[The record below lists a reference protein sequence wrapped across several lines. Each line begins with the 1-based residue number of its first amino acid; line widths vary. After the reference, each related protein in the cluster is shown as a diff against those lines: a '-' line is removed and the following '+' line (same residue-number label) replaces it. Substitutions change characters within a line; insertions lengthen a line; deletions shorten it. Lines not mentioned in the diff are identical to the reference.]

1 MFSKKKNIME
11 SFNASYAKAVADTD
25 SGSRL
30 LQLAAL
36 KKKLKNK
43 LIEPGSTACS
53 TPQSVAIITS
63 VAGIGCALAGF
74 GVIDSP
80 AVGLAQEM
88 LGCTLVGGLSG
99 LLSEGV
105 RVAWFGNALHEKSR
119 SRNQLKYVTTV
130 VPYLPQLK
138 ALELRIGQDIKLQ
151 IAPDRAHDLL
161 QSKKLKD
168 VLRAYPKL
176 AGVFKKAQLKKPLPA
191 LPAPQEP
198 KSQKNNLQL

>member
-25 SGSRL
+25 GGSRL
-30 LQLAAL
+30 LQLTAL
-36 KKKLKNK
+36 EKKVKQKLA
-43 LIEPGSTACS
+43 EPDSTAFS
-53 TPQSVAIITS
+53 NQKLATIIVS
-63 VAGIGCALAGF
+63 AAGIGCALAGF
-74 GVIDSP
+74 GVIDDP
-80 AVGLAQEM
+80 AIGLAKEM
-88 LGCTLVGGLSG
+88 AILTIAGGGLG
-99 LLSEGV
+99 FVSEAFLAIG
-105 RVAWFGNALHEKSR
+105 FGDTLYEKSKA
-119 SRNQLKYVTTV
+119 RNQLKYVTTV

-138 ALELRIGQDIKLQ
+138 ALELRIGEDIKLQ
-151 IAPDRAHDLL
+151 TSPDQAHDLL

-176 AGVFKKAQLKKPLPA
+176 AGVFKEAQLKKPLPA